1 MRLQTLLLFVFL
13 IPAVLFADETFRLED
28 FFAQNGYNAKSNSII
43 YTDSWGKGHEKK
55 TLPLNDAWTQT
66 LMLIAVTPR

>member
-1 MRLQTLLLFVFL
+1 MESISMHMR
-13 IPAVLFADETFRLED
+13 II
-28 FFAQNGYNAKSNSII
+28 NGYNEKSNGII